1 LSVMTSE
8 DPALGSLILRLEV
21 IWLKFRDSAKNIRR
35 LNTTST
41 IGVRSKLKSLSSK
54 SFVKFIF

>member
-1 LSVMTSE
+1 MTSE